1 MGPSVTLEESLS
13 ILLQRLRNF
22 LNRRSPQAGREKRI
36 PNIALTAKEFLS
48 PILKL
53 TGTSAYSDESGHLFR
68 FVSDTDP
75 TISDSCRSEATLVR
89 EQ

>member
-13 ILLQRLRNF
+13 ILLQRLRDF
-22 LNRRSPQAGREKRI
+22 LNRRSPQAGREKGI

-53 TGTSAYSDESGHLFR
+53 TGT
-68 FVSDTDP
+68 
-75 TISDSCRSEATLVR
+75 EAEHRRKVGLIYAADKWS
-89 EQ
+89 

>member
-1 MGPSVTLEESLS
+1 LTAFRTKRLISCDFPYTVRLVKKGPNLLGKTS
-13 ILLQRLRNF
+13 IL
-22 LNRRSPQAGREKRI
+22 
-36 PNIALTAKEFLS
+36 ALPL
-48 PILKL
+48 LL
-53 TGTSAYSDESGHLFR
+53 AYSDESGHLFR